1 MRHDRSLRLLA
12 AGALLVVA
20 GCGAPSP
27 DTLIAGPVE
36 PDGTRA
42 AQGTVKCPD
51 QNSCTLSNGT
61 GVYYAEKG
69 SAGLDDKLRLL
80 ITHFDNTEK
89 PPMTFTGR
97 YFDAD
102 QGTWQYLPT
111 PGLVETAIFNGDDYD
126 VLAIHE
132 HGSSV
137 EFTLQWRKDPSVIVV
152 AREKDLLSLT
162 LRLRIEN
169 PMLRGKLS
177 FYLLQF
183 TAVAVDGNLWIYM
196 PEWRLDTYGTQFQ
209 PYCLDAYMKPD
220 SAAFQEG
227 IQVDPTNGMTTTGAP
242 AELSVTF
249 SCRLGAPAT
258 CEFWG
263 YDTEKHE
270 PNFKACIHM
279 KRASYC
285 ADGNAYTY
293 TGTKLLVLDS
303 DGLWQDKITAQT
315 IEAKWTDKGAS
326 CVTYPR
332 HPALGFNFMCNGNA
346 VKPCPT
352 NPIVDPKYEPVY
364 LVSGN
369 P

>member
-1 MRHDRSLRLLA
+1 MRHARSLRLLA

-27 DTLIAGPVE
+27 DTLLAGSVE
-36 PDGTRA
+36 PDGARA

-69 SAGLDDKLRLL
+69 FAGLDTKLRLL

-89 PPMTFTGR
+89 GVTFEGR
-97 YFDAD
+97 YFHPD
-102 QGTWQYLPT
+102 QGTWQYLPS
-111 PGLVETAIFNGDDYD
+111 PGIVETAIFSQDEYD

-137 EFTLQWRKDPSVIVV
+137 EFTLRWRKDPDVIVV
-152 AREKDLLSLT
+152 VREKGLLNLT

-169 PMLRGKLS
+169 PLLRGKLS
-177 FYLLQF
+177 FYLMRF
-183 TAVAVDGNLWIYM
+183 TAVAVDGDLWTYL
-196 PEWRLDTYGTQFQ
+196 PEWRVDDYGTLFQ
-209 PYCLDAYMKPD
+209 PYCLDANMKPD

-227 IQVDPTNGMTTTGAP
+227 IQVDPMNGMTTTGAP

-263 YDTEKHE
+263 YDTVKHE

-293 TGTKLLVLDS
+293 TGTKLLVADS
-303 DGLWQDKITAQT
+303 DGLWADKITPT
-315 IEAKWTDKGAS
+315 NVEAKWTDKGAL

-332 HPALGFNFMCNGNA
+332 HPALGFTFTCNGNI
-346 VKPCPT
+346 VKACPT
-352 NPIVDPKYEPVY
+352 NPIVDPQVEPVF
-364 LVSGN
+364 LVSGI